1 MTYLIPQYPVHLV
14 RNDSAVAVAFLAVI
28 PQGSASSF
36 ALAVASAF
44 AFAPEIGPGFSPDI
58 PQLLKAWA
66 LAPGTLSWGLAV

>member
-36 ALAVASAF
+36 AFALLPVIPSEARNPHLARSAPF
-44 AFAPEIGPGFSPDI
+44 LPLPN
-58 PQLLKAWA
+58 
-66 LAPGTLSWGLAV
+66 T